1 MDIEKLATSAVDAE
15 ISKTDRLSSYINS
28 KDKEPCWDG
37 HIYIHEDS
45 SKTKKNIKRVATQV
59 KGKLVRERQVKR
71 TISYSISYDDLHA
84 YMMDGGTLFF
94 VAYLNEKTG
103 DPFQV
108 YFADLLPI
116 RIKEL
121 LKVKKNNYSVKFRKF
136 PTDKVRKTEIFINFY
151 DDALKQASFAGK
163 DLPTIDELA
172 KKGVLESL
180 SIHYTGLSTYE
191 SHGAFPK
198 LINGQPLTVYANIKG
213 GTVPVPVEYYESVSQ
228 VTMSNRTTI
237 PITVDG
243 KPFYTGIQTVTTAD
257 QVEYR
262 IGSSV
267 KLITPNTGKP
277 EEPASVSLKV
287 RIQGTLRQRIAA
299 IKFVIAMIEHGS
311 FNIGS
316 CEMPAKFPQSELDR
330 IRATDLPE
338 LLKGYEAIKSLL
350 DSMHVTKDLAFDDCT
365 DEDVE
370 KLNLLLGTIGN
381 KKPVKAAPEST
392 MNLHKMKIANLT
404 LAVVYLPKEN
414 GGYYVYDYF
423 GKHFDVT
430 WAPNGSEPVAV
441 SQFLSMEEDDFLTL
455 DNLYLD
461 HVVADYKRVSPSSRH
476 LEFGN
481 QTMLAMLKAHDKKP
495 SGALLVAARSLCD
508 WQQEHP
514 EYIPEDIT
522 TLNRM
527 QITLRERELSFGEK
541 AELAAIVTRT
551 KDEFLKIGA
560 FLLLDEQSEAKELL
574 DALTEDER
582 KRFMEFPIYK
592 FYRHSEEETD
602 NG

>member
-37 HIYIHEDS
+37 PIYIHEDAL
-45 SKTKKNIKRVATQV
+45 KTKKNIKRVPTQV

-71 TISYSISYDDLHA
+71 TISYSISYDDLYA
-84 YMMDGGTLFF
+84 YMMDGGTIFF
-94 VAYLNEKTG
+94 VVYLNEQTG
-103 DPFQV
+103 EPFQV
-108 YFADLLPI
+108 YYADLLPVRVQEI
-116 RIKEL
+116 
-121 LKVKKNNYSVKFRKF
+121 LKVKKNKYSVKFRKF
-136 PTDKVRKTEIFINFY
+136 PTDKNRKTEVFLNFY

-180 SIHYTGLSTYE
+180 SIHYTGLSAYE
-191 SHGAFPK
+191 SPSAFPK
-198 LINGQPLTVYANIKG
+198 LIDGQPLTIYANIKG
-213 GTVPVPVEYYESVSQ
+213 GTAPIPVEYYESVSQ

-237 PITVDG
+237 PISVDG
-243 KPFYTGIQTVTTAD
+243 TPFYTGIQTVTTAE

-267 KLITPNTGKP
+267 KLITPNTGNP
-277 EEPASVSLKV
+277 DEPAPVSLKV
-287 RIQGTLRQRIAA
+287 RIQGTLSQRIAA
-299 IKFVIAMIEHGS
+299 IKFVIAMIAHGS

-316 CEMPAKFPQSELDR
+316 YEMPAKFPQSELDK
-330 IRATDLPE
+330 IEATDLPE
-338 LLKGYEAIKSLL
+338 ILKGYEAIKSLL
-350 DSMHVTKDLAFDDCT
+350 DSMHVSKDLALDDCK
-365 DEDVE
+365 DEDIE
-370 KLNLLLGTIGN
+370 NLNLLIGTIGN

-392 MNLHKMKIANLT
+392 LNLHKMKIANLN
-404 LAVVYLPKEN
+404 LAIVYLPKEN

-423 GKHFDVT
+423 GKHFDVS

-441 SQFLSMEEDDFLTL
+441 SQFLSMEADDFLTL

-461 HVVADYKRVSPSSRH
+461 HVVADYKRVAPSSCH

-481 QTMLAMLKAHDKKP
+481 QTMLAMLKAYDKKP
-495 SGALLVAARSLCD
+495 SDTLLAAARSLCD

-522 TLNRM
+522 TLNRL

-541 AELAAIVTRT
+541 TELVTIAART

-574 DALTEDER
+574 DTLTEEER